1 MMMTMTENSSKRHPR
16 KVYSE
21 KYLERQLVRQV
32 TALGGACIKLTSQY
46 HRGLPD
52 RLILMPGAYTC
63 FAEVKTTGK
72 KRSPLQLIACADLE
86 ALGFKVYVVDDK
98 ATVQDLIETLKT
110 I

>member
-1 MMMTMTENSSKRHPR
+1 MKI
-16 KVYSE
+16 YSE

-72 KRSPLQLIACADLE
+72 RRNALQQITCAELE

-98 ATVQDLIETLKT
+98 VSVQELIQTLKT

>member
-1 MMMTMTENSSKRHPR
+1 MKI
-16 KVYSE
+16 YSE

-72 KRSPLQLIACADLE
+72 RRSALQQITCAELE
-86 ALGFKVYVVDDK
+86 ALGFNVYVVDDK
-98 ATVQDLIETLKT
+98 VSVQDLIQNLNTLKR
-110 I
+110 

>member
-1 MMMTMTENSSKRHPR
+1 MKI
-16 KVYSE
+16 YSE

-72 KRSPLQLIACADLE
+72 KRSVLQQITCTELE

-98 ATVQDLIETLKT
+98 VSVQDLIQNLNTLQR
-110 I
+110 